1 MRVYVDIIPLI
12 RHHDDLAIGYDVR
25 AGYEIDEH
33 DELDIDELR
42 KMNKEIEKV
51 VYDGLSNAMNKRK
64 ESKGLDHKIDYF
76 GLEPIKEVVS
86 SDPLNKEVT
95 ITRTYGV

>member
-1 MRVYVDIIPLI
+1 MRVYVDITPLI
-12 RHHDDLAIGYDVR
+12 NYNDLAIGYDVR

-42 KMNKEIEKV
+42 KMNREIEKV

-64 ESKGLDHKIDYF
+64 ESKGFDRKIDYF
-76 GLEPIKEVVS
+76 GLKPIKEEVS

>member
-33 DELDIDELR
+33 DELDTD
-42 KMNKEIEKV
+42 
-51 VYDGLSNAMNKRK
+51 
-64 ESKGLDHKIDYF
+64 
-76 GLEPIKEVVS
+76 
-86 SDPLNKEVT
+86 
-95 ITRTYGV
+95 

>member
-12 RHHDDLAIGYDVR
+12 RHHDGIAIGYDVH

-42 KMNKEIEKV
+42 KMNREIEKV
-51 VYDGLSNAMNKRK
+51 VNDSLSNAMNKNKQRRQFDD
-64 ESKGLDHKIDYF
+64 SITYRGLK
-76 GLEPIKEVVS
+76 PIKEEIS
-86 SDPLNKEVT
+86 SDPFKQEVT

>member
-1 MRVYVDIIPLI
+1 MRVYVDITPLI
-12 RHHDDLAIGYDVR
+12 NHSDISFGYDVR

-42 KMNKEIEKV
+42 KMNREIEKV
-51 VYDGLSNAMNKRK
+51 VNDGLSNAMNKRK
-64 ESKGLDHKIDYF
+64 EIKGLVHKIDH
-76 GLEPIKEVVS
+76 LVLKPIKEEVS

>member
-1 MRVYVDIIPLI
+1 MRVYVDITPLI
-12 RHHDDLAIGYDVR
+12 NYNDLATGYDVR

-42 KMNKEIEKV
+42 KMNKAIEKV
-51 VYDGLSNAMNKRK
+51 VNDGLSNAMNKRK
-64 ESKGLDHKIDYF
+64 EIKGLGHKIDH
-76 GLEPIKEVVS
+76 LVLKPIKEEVS

>member
-12 RHHDDLAIGYDVR
+12 RHHDGIAIGYDVH

-42 KMNKEIEKV
+42 KMNREIEKV
-51 VYDGLSNAMNKRK
+51 VNDGLSNAMNKGK
-64 ESKGLDHKIDYF
+64 E
-76 GLEPIKEVVS
+76 IK
-86 SDPLNKEVT
+86 
-95 ITRTYGV
+95 